1 LGNGLTLTIEEDTY
15 NIMSIKKQL
24 LQQIKTQREES
35 GKKKKFSGNL
45 MDYIEMVE
53 KDPDIVK
60 SSHKRLHDAIE
71 EHGSY
76 VMPDSDSRKFKV
88 FDGESIKIHKYFE
101 GEFFG
106 METVIEKV
114 MSFLSSAAHKGE
126 ESRQVLLLMGPVGA
140 GKSALTEHIK
150 KALEGKKYYT
160 LKNDPHRGE
169 PLQLIPRSLRPS
181 VEAALNVKIDG
192 DISPIARHKLL
203 NDYEGK
209 YENFEVE
216 EVTFSQRGRRGVASV
231 PPMDANSQDVSV
243 LIGSVDISKLDKFAE
258 DDPRSL
264 SLNGAFNVGNRG
276 VVELVEVFKNEIEF
290 LHTIITA
297 TQEKRVPSPGKS
309 DMLHFDG
316 VILAHCNEAE
326 WNRFQSEHTN
336 EAIMD
341 RIVKISVPYCL
352 ELNQEVKIYEKMLG
366 KSDFKAHIAPHT
378 LKIASMFSVMSR
390 LKESAKCDALTKMKI
405 YNGEE
410 VLEKGR
416 VRKVDIKDLREEAKH
431 EGLDGISTRFITKAL
446 DNALTASD
454 KGMITPISVM
464 DSLTKMVKEQLV
476 DESFKT
482 KCLELL
488 QKTIREEYLKILETE
503 IAKAFISAYE
513 EQAQSLF
520 DSYLDNAE
528 AYTTRAKLKDRVTKE
543 ERKPDEGFMASIEEQ
558 IGVTGSSRDG
568 FRSDVT
574 AYMFAKMR
582 KGEHVSYKTY
592 EPLKNAIESFL
603 ISSVKSMA
611 RIVTKSKTRDDD
623 QKKKYSE
630 MVETL
635 IKEYHYSAES
645 AEEILVFASNNLWR
659 DS

>member
-1 LGNGLTLTIEEDTY
+1 
-15 NIMSIKKQL
+15 MSSIKKQL
-24 LQQIKTQREES
+24 LQQIKTTREES
-35 GKKKKFSGNL
+35 SKIKKFSGNL
-45 MDYIEMVE
+45 MDYVEMVE
-53 KDPDIVK
+53 KDPSIVK
-60 SSHKRLHDAIE
+60 SSHKRLHDAIDE
-71 EHGSY
+71 YGSY
-76 VMPDSDSRKFKV
+76 VIPDSDPRKFKI
-88 FDGESIKIHKYFE
+88 FDGDNVKIHKYFE

-160 LKNDPHRGE
+160 LKDDPHRGE
-169 PLQLIPRSLRPS
+169 PLQLIPRSLRAS
-181 VEAALNVKIDG
+181 VETSLNVKIDG
-192 DISPIARHKLL
+192 DISPVARHKLL

-216 EVTFSQRGRRGVASV
+216 ETTFSQRGRRGVASV

-243 LIGSVDISKLDKFAE
+243 LIGSVDISKLDKYAE

-264 SLNGAFNVGNRG
+264 SLNGAFNIGNRG

-352 ELNQEVKIYEKMLG
+352 ELNQEIKIYEKMLG

-378 LKIASMFSVMSR
+378 LKIASMFSIMSR
-390 LKESAKCDALTKMKI
+390 LKDSAKCDPLTKMKI
-405 YNGEE
+405 YNGDD

-454 KGMITPISVM
+454 KGMITPVSVM
-464 DSLTKMVKEQLV
+464 DSLAKMVKEQLV
-476 DESFKT
+476 DEQFKA

-503 IAKAFISAYE
+503 IAKAFITAYE
-513 EQAQSLF
+513 ENAQSLF

-528 AYTTRAKLKDRVTKE
+528 AYTTRIKLKDRLTKE
-543 ERKPDEGFMASIEEQ
+543 ERKPDESFMASIEEQ
-558 IGVTGSSRDG
+558 IGVTGSARDG

-582 KGEHVSYKTY
+582 RGETVSFKTY

-603 ISSVKSMA
+603 ITSVKSMA

-630 MVETL
+630 MVEVMCAD
-635 IKEYHYSAES
+635 YGYSPES
-645 AEEILVFASNNLWR
+645 AEATLAFASNNLWR

>member
-1 LGNGLTLTIEEDTY
+1 
-15 NIMSIKKQL
+15 MSVKKQL
-24 LQQIKTQREES
+24 LQQIKAARDEASKT
-35 GKKKKFSGNL
+35 KKFSGNL
-45 MDYIEMVE
+45 MDYIDAVE
-53 KDPDIVK
+53 KDPNIVK
-60 SSHKRLHDAIE
+60 SAHKRLFEALE
-71 EHGSY
+71 ERGSY
-76 VMPDSDSRKFKV
+76 LMPDSDSRKFKV
-88 FDGESIKIHKYFE
+88 FDGEPIKVHKYFE

-106 METVIEKV
+106 METVVDKI

-150 KALEGKKYYT
+150 KVLEGKKYYH
-160 LKNDPHRGE
+160 LKGDPHRGE
-169 PLQLIPRSLRPS
+169 PLQLIPRSLRP
-181 VEAALNVKIDG
+181 EFEKTLGVKIDG
-192 DISPIARHKLL
+192 DISPVARHQLMTEL
-203 NDYEGK
+203 AGK
-209 YENFEVE
+209 YEDFEIE
-216 EVTFSQRGRRGVASV
+216 ESTFSQRARRGVASV

-258 DDPRSL
+258 DDPRAL

-276 VVELVEVFKNEIEF
+276 IVELVEVFKNEIEF

-316 VILAHCNEAE
+316 VILAHCNEAD

-341 RIVKISVPYCL
+341 RIVKVAVPYCL
-352 ELNQEVKIYEKMLG
+352 EVDQEVKIYEKMLG

-378 LKIASMFSVMSR
+378 LKVASMFSVMSR
-390 LKESAKCDALTKMKI
+390 LKPSAKCDILTKMKI
-405 YNGEE
+405 YNGED

-431 EGLDGISTRFITKAL
+431 EGMDGISTRFITKAL

-454 KGMITPISVM
+454 KNMITPVSVM
-464 DSLTKMVKEQLV
+464 ESLTRMVKEQIV
-476 DESFKT
+476 DEQFKT
-482 KCLELL
+482 TCLELI
-488 QKTIREEYLKILETE
+488 QKTVREEYLKILETE

-513 EQAQSLF
+513 ENAQALF
-520 DSYLDNAE
+520 DTYLDNAE

-543 ERKPDEGFMASIEEQ
+543 ERKPDEQFMASIEEQ
-558 IGVTGSSRDG
+558 IGISGSSKDG
-568 FRSDVT
+568 FRSDVA

-582 KGEHVSYKTY
+582 RGEKVGFRSY
-592 EPLKNAIESFL
+592 EPLREAIESFL
-603 ISSVKSMA
+603 ISSVKSLA
-611 RIVTKSKTRDDD
+611 RVVTKSKTRDEE
-623 QKKKYSE
+623 QKEKYNE
-630 MVETL
+630 MVQTM
-635 IKEYHYSAES
+635 ISSYGYSAES